1 MLLTAGVEWRS
12 RGPAASATCGCG
24 PGPPRPAAPPWWPPG
39 RLVAALGHPD
49 RRTLGRPPTL
59 TAGRPPTFHERDLPP
74 FQQLVDAH
82 WRDVARLAHSLA
94 GPGEGDDVAQQAWTQ
109 ALAAY
114 PRLQSAANLRSWLM
128 TITAR
133 CAMDGHRS
141 RVRRPVAGGDSAR
154 DRATGRPA
162 RNSPAGVRLALVGPG
177 PIAAG
182 PAARGVA
189 LRYVADLDHAG
200 VAAAMGT
207 TPAATRRLVSDALA
221 ALRSEVDR

>member
-1 MLLTAGVEWRS
+1 MSVT
-12 RGPAASATCGCG
+12 
-24 PGPPRPAAPPWWPPG
+24 
-39 RLVAALGHPD
+39 
-49 RRTLGRPPTL
+49 
-59 TAGRPPTFHERDLPP
+59 LPP

-82 WRDVARLAHSLA
+82 WRDVARLAHALA

-114 PRLQSAANLRSWLM
+114 PRLTSAKNLRSWVL

-141 RVRRPVAGGDSAR
+141 RARRPMPVEQLPEPAVAASAVDLAVAEADSQLW
-154 DRATGRPA
+154 GL
-162 RNSPAGVRLALVGPG
+162 VRGLPERQREA
-177 PIAAG
+177 I
-182 PAARGVA
+182 A

-207 TPAATRRLVSDALA
+207 TSAATRRLVSDALA
-221 ALRSEVDR
+221 TLRPEVER

>member
-1 MLLTAGVEWRS
+1 MNVN
-12 RGPAASATCGCG
+12 
-24 PGPPRPAAPPWWPPG
+24 
-39 RLVAALGHPD
+39 
-49 RRTLGRPPTL
+49 
-59 TAGRPPTFHERDLPP
+59 LPP

-82 WRDVARLAHSLA
+82 WRDVARLARSLS
-94 GPGEGDDVAQQAWTQ
+94 GPGEGDDVAQQAWAQ

-114 PRLQSAANLRSWLM
+114 PRLKSSSNLRSWLM

-141 RVRRPVAGGDSAR
+141 RARRPVPVESVPEGTAGTPSAETVVTETDSQLW
-154 DRATGRPA
+154 TQ
-162 RNSPAGVRLALVGPG
+162 VRSLPPRQREA
-177 PIAAG
+177 I
-182 PAARGVA
+182 A

-221 ALRSEVDR
+221 ALRNEVLP